1 MSQCFLKGTTTS
13 TAEILLTGTI
23 SYVADHPSDPLYLY
37 FNVDPRRI
45 YLIGWGNTPSHAYD
59 PDMHLSESGP
69 IYYDASKKC
78 LKIQSRHS
86 YGWTWYAF
94 TE

>member
-1 MSQCFLKGTTTS
+1 MSQCFLKGATTS

-23 SYVADHPSDPLYLY
+23 SYVATAPSDPLYLY

-59 PDMHLSESGP
+59 PDMHFSENSS
-69 IYYDASKKC
+69 ITYDASKKC
-78 LKIQSRHS
+78 LKIKSQHG